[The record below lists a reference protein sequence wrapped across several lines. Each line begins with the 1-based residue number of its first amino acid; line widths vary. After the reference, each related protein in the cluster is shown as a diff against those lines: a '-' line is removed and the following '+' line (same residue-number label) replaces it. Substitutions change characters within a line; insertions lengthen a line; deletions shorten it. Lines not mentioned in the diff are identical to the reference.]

1 MKRQTVRLYVS
12 VVYTQRIIVCARVS
26 VEDHDAKMKQ
36 LIPNACYLV
45 GIIKWVRSLEN
56 KEKDY
61 IWLGA
66 HM

>member
-1 MKRQTVRLYVS
+1 MIRQLVVVDIDLNAAFMIFTAKDARLLDV
-12 VVYTQRIIVCARVS
+12 QR
-26 VEDHDAKMKQ
+26 KQ
-36 LIPNACYLV
+36 IIPNACYLV